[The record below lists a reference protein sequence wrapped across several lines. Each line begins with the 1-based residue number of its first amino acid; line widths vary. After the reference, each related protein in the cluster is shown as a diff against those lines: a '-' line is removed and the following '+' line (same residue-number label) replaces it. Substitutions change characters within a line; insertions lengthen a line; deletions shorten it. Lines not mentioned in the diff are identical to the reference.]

1 MASVSSRLL
10 LLLGLSSLLC
20 PLASSYE
27 VIYAVNC
34 GGGRHTDLN
43 GIKYRKDDIDDGV
56 ASDFGKGLTIARVPP
71 EDQILYQTERYHY
84 RDFSYDVPVRSDGNY
99 FVVLKF
105 AEVYFQRPNE
115 KVFGGRGSNYAF
127 GCGLVEGV
135 WLECNLRL
143 GVAKELAFCV
153 PSLSFFSFFFSQGF

>member
-1 MASVSSRLL
+1 MRSTPGVIIIINSLLLLSGISFLVSTLKRYFTACICKMASVSSRLL

-115 KVFGGRGSNYAF
+115 KVFGGRG
-127 GCGLVEGV
+127 
-135 WLECNLRL
+135 
-143 GVAKELAFCV
+143 
-153 PSLSFFSFFFSQGF
+153 